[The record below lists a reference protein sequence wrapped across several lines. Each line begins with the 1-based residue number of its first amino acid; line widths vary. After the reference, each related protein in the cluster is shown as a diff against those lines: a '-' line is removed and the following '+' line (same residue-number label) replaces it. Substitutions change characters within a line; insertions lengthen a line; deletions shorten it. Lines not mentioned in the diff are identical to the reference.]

1 MASRDHVRAPGR
13 LEVEFRSPS
22 ALLVAYTVNLSRGG
36 MFLQCDDELPPEG
49 AVLKLDIKL
58 PERGIVSLTGVVAW
72 HRPEAIDTE
81 PRGVG
86 VQFHSLEGELG
97 AIVDALVLEY
107 KGVRILV
114 QSADDRD
121 RRALLRRLKSI
132 ISTAEVIFASGEEGA
147 REVLSPDVDLLIIDG
162 DEDERGALATV
173 RYAHSEFGTPTIALA
188 QHASLE
194 KLLFEQGA
202 SDVLGNPPHG
212 AALRKAVLLL
222 LSTPSRVTQPLV

>member
-36 MFLQCDDELPPEG
+36 LFLQCDDELPPQG
-49 AVLKLDIKL
+49 AVLELDIKL

-72 HRPEAIDTE
+72 HREEAEGSE

-86 VQFHSLEGELG
+86 VQFDSLESALGE
-97 AIVDALVLEY
+97 IVDSLVLSY

-121 RRALLRRLKSI
+121 RKALLRRLKSI
-132 ISTAEVIFASGEEGA
+132 ISTAEIIFASNAEEA
-147 REVLSPDVDLLIIDG
+147 EQALTADIDLLIVDA
-162 DEDERGALATV
+162 DEDERGAQAIV
-173 RYAHSEFGTPTIALA
+173 RHADSEFATPTIALA
-188 QHASLE
+188 QRTSLE
-194 KLLFEQGA
+194 ELMRQQGA
-202 SDVLGNPPHG
+202 TEVLGNPPNG
-212 AALRKAVLLL
+212 AALRKAVLLC
-222 LSTPSRVTQPLV
+222 LSNPSRVTQTES